1 MRGCSSQSPSF
12 AVCHGFSHFKD
23 WKSKVS
29 VLPFGPPGVACYFE
43 AAQCSSWPC
52 SQHHVSWQY
61 RKIKRSLWSLFVLV
75 VWDWNER
82 FSFALWGFGFVI
94 WMGVSKA
101 IQTCVWAVRI
111 WSRHLQGVV
120 SLPMETPL
128 VWVHQYNISTKLARV
143 RSPRK
148 QQQVNHGWINA
159 HKDV

>member
-1 MRGCSSQSPSF
+1 MDFPTSKTGNRRFRSCHSDPLELLVTSRQRNVVRGLAPSIT
-12 AVCHGFSHFKD
+12 CLGSTGR
-23 WKSKVS
+23 SKG
-29 VLPFGPPGVACYFE
+29 LFE
-43 AAQCSSWPC
+43 
-52 SQHHVSWQY
+52 V
-61 RKIKRSLWSLFVLV
+61 SLFWLF
-75 VWDWNER
+75 ETGMSG
-82 FSFALWGFGFVI
+82 FHLPCGGFGFVI

-148 QQQVNHGWINA
+148 QQQVNHG
-159 HKDV
+159 